1 MDSADFARWF
11 RDATPYIG
19 AHRGRT
25 FVVLLDAEVVGCP
38 NLVDLVSDLALLHVL
53 GVKLVI
59 VHDADGADAASVA
72 DEQSRDALIAAAGLV
87 RSRLEAHFSALAPLG
102 SSDSERIVLVG
113 ANLVAAKPRGVADGV
128 DQRLAGEPRRI
139 AADEIARLTDQ
150 RCIVLLPPFGYSNAG
165 EAYVLNAASLAAQTA
180 VALGADKLI
189 VYDALDKLNGIS
201 QMSPAAL
208 AELLEKNEYPPA
220 SEPHLAALLRATR
233 GGVARGHLISY
244 RADGALLRELFT
256 AEGVGTQISEGD
268 YRTIRPAKVA
278 DIPGILE
285 LIRPLED
292 ADLLVRRP
300 RNRLEAEIG
309 RFHVA
314 ELDGIVIG
322 CCALYPHGDAVE
334 LACLAVHPSH
344 RSSVDGET
352 LGERLLSS
360 ARDLARERGASNLFV
375 LTTKA
380 EEWFAARGFRPGDVD
395 ALPASKQA
403 LYNYRRNSRV
413 MVEPLAPR
421 VEGIRGFVRR
431 LTRSAPLARNEEE
444 EP

>member
-25 FVVLLDAEVVGCP
+25 FVVLLDAEVVACP
-38 NLVDLVSDLALLHVL
+38 NLVDLVRDLALLHAL

-59 VHDADGADAASVA
+59 VHDADGADAASVV

-87 RSRLEAHFSALAPLG
+87 RSRLESHFSALAPPVPG
-102 SSDSERIVLVG
+102 GSERIVLVG
-113 ANLVAAKPRGVADGV
+113 ANLVSARPRGVVQGV
-128 DQRLAGEPRRI
+128 DRRLAGEPGRI
-139 AADEIARLTDQ
+139 AVDEIARLVDQ
-150 RCIVLLPPFGYSNAG
+150 GCIVLLPPFGYSNAG
-165 EAYVLNAASLAAQTA
+165 EAYVLNAASLATETA
-180 VALGADKLI
+180 MALGADKLI
-189 VYDALDKLNGIS
+189 VYDALEQLNGIS
-201 QMSPAAL
+201 QMSPSAL
-208 AELLEKNEYPPA
+208 AALLEKDDFPPA
-220 SEPHLAALLRATR
+220 SQRRLAALLRATR
-233 GGVARGHLISY
+233 GGVRRGHLISY
-244 RADGALLRELFT
+244 RSDGALLRELFT

-268 YRTIRPAKVA
+268 YRTIRPANVA

-292 ADLLVRRP
+292 AGLLVRRP
-300 RNRLEAEIG
+300 RNRLEAEVG

-352 LGERLLSS
+352 LGERLLAY
-360 ARDLARERGASNLFV
+360 ARALARERGASIMFV

-380 EEWFAARGFRPGDVD
+380 EDWFAARGFRPADMD

-403 LYNYRRNSRV
+403 LYNYRRNSKV
-413 MVEPLAPR
+413 MVESLAPQAGGVR
-421 VEGIRGFVRR
+421 SLVRR
-431 LTRSAPLARNEEE
+431 LTRSAPPARKEEE

>member
-25 FVVLLDAEVVGCP
+25 FVVLLDAEVVACP
-38 NLVDLVSDLALLHVL
+38 NLVDLVRDLALLHAL

-59 VHDADGADAASVA
+59 VHDADGADAASVV

-87 RSRLEAHFSALAPLG
+87 RSRLESHFSALAPLG
-102 SSDSERIVLVG
+102 PGGSERIVLVG
-113 ANLVAAKPRGVADGV
+113 ANLVSARPRGVVQGV

-139 AADEIARLTDQ
+139 AADEIARLVDQ

-165 EAYVLNAASLAAQTA
+165 EAYVLNAASLAAETA
-180 VALGADKLI
+180 MALGADKLI
-189 VYDALDKLNGIS
+189 VYDALEQLNGIS
-201 QMSPAAL
+201 QMSPSAL
-208 AELLEKNEYPPA
+208 AALLEKDDFPPA
-220 SEPHLAALLRATR
+220 SERRLAALLGASR

-244 RADGALLRELFT
+244 RSDGALLRELFT

-268 YRTIRPAKVA
+268 YRTIRPAETT
-278 DIPGILE
+278 DLPGILE

-292 ADLLVRRP
+292 AGLLVRRP

-309 RFHVA
+309 HFHVA

-322 CCALYPHGDAVE
+322 CCALYSHGDAVE

-344 RSSVDGET
+344 RSSVDDET
-352 LGERLLSS
+352 LGARL
-360 ARDLARERGASNLFV
+360 RFIRPRPGARERRLDPVCSHDKGGRLVRRPRIPS
-375 LTTKA
+375 
-380 EEWFAARGFRPGDVD
+380 RG
-395 ALPASKQA
+395 
-403 LYNYRRNSRV
+403 YRRATGLEAGV
-413 MVEPLAPR
+413 V
-421 VEGIRGFVRR
+421 
-431 LTRSAPLARNEEE
+431 
-444 EP
+444 